1 MLSSRKQFVLWLLGL
16 FLLLGGGSSTIAYA
30 AQLIKEKQQ
39 AARWYEETE
48 PVVVAEGPEME
59 PEDLLA
65 FKSGPSGPN
74 SDVSQPLEF
83 PPEAP
88 PIIQDQPELKSP
100 PGIVWADRPKEGE
113 RIGTL
118 VIDSIGLKV
127 PIWEGTGDQ
136 ELDRG
141 VGHHTNSV
149 LPGERDNCVLAGHR
163 NTAFVKAGDIREG
176 DEVRVETREGTF
188 IYQVKKMWVTDGND
202 RTVIV
207 SLKNP
212 VLRMYTCYP
221 FDAIGRAKKRYVIEA
236 ELVEIQ

>member
-1 MLSSRKQFVLWLLGL
+1 MLSSRKRFVLWLLGMI
-16 FLLLGGGSSTIAYA
+16 LLLGGGSSTIAHA

-39 AARWYEETE
+39 AAQWYEETE

-59 PEDLLA
+59 PEDLLNS
-65 FKSGPSGPN
+65 KSIPK
-74 SDVSQPLEF
+74 SDISVQPLEF
-83 PPEAP
+83 PPEEP
-88 PIIQDQPELKSP
+88 PIIQDQPEIKSL
-100 PGIVWADRPKEGE
+100 PGIVWDDRPKKGE
-113 RIGTL
+113 RIGIL

-149 LPGERDNCVLAGHR
+149 LPGERDNSVLAGHR
-163 NTAFVKAGDIREG
+163 NTAFVKAGNIREG

-188 IYQVKKMWVTDGND
+188 IYRVKKMWVTDGND

-207 SLKNP
+207 SLKKP

-221 FDAIGRAKKRYVIEA
+221 FDAIGRAKKRYVIES
-236 ELVEIQ
+236 ELVEIK

>member
-1 MLSSRKQFVLWLLGL
+1 MLSSRKKFVLWLLGVVLL
-16 FLLLGGGSSTIAYA
+16 FGGGASTIYA
-30 AQLIKEKQQ
+30 SAQLIKENQQ
-39 AARWYEETE
+39 AAQWYEDTE
-48 PVVVAEGPEME
+48 PVIVSEGPELE
-59 PEDLLA
+59 PEDLLIP
-65 FKSGPSGPN
+65 KSVPKT
-74 SDVSQPLEF
+74 DVLIQPLEL
-83 PPEAP
+83 PPEEP
-88 PIIQDQPELKSP
+88 PVVQEQPELKP
-100 PGIVWADRPKEGE
+100 LPGIVWTDRPREGE

-118 VIDSIGLKV
+118 VIPTIGLRV

-188 IYQVKKMWVTDGND
+188 IYRVKKMWVTDGND

-207 SLKNP
+207 SLKKP

-221 FDAIGRAKKRYVIEA
+221 FDAIGRAKKRYVIES
-236 ELVEIQ
+236 ELVEIK

>member
-1 MLSSRKQFVLWLLGL
+1 MLSSRKQFVLWLLGM

-39 AARWYEETE
+39 AAQWYEETE
-48 PVVVAEGPEME
+48 PVVVVEAPTME
-59 PEDLLA
+59 PEDLLNS
-65 FKSGPSGPN
+65 KSAPN
-74 SDVSQPLEF
+74 SDVPQPLEF
-83 PPEAP
+83 PPEEP
-88 PIIQDQPELKSP
+88 PVIQDPELKP
-100 PGIVWADRPKEGE
+100 LGIVWDERPKEGE
-113 RIGTL
+113 RIGIL

-141 VGHHTNSV
+141 LGHHTNSV
-149 LPGERDNCVLAGHR
+149 LPGERDNSVLAGHR
-163 NTAFVKAGDIREG
+163 NTAFVKAGNIREG

-188 IYQVKKMWVTDGND
+188 IYRVKKMWVTDGND

-207 SLKNP
+207 SLKKP

-221 FDAIGRAKKRYVIEA
+221 FDAIGRAKKRYVIES
-236 ELVEIQ
+236 ELVEIK

>member
-1 MLSSRKQFVLWLLGL
+1 MFR
-16 FLLLGGGSSTIAYA
+16 LLGGGSSTIAYA
-30 AQLIKEKQQ
+30 AQLFKEKQQ
-39 AARWYEETE
+39 AAQWYEETE
-48 PVVVAEGPEME
+48 PVVVVEAPTME
-59 PEDLLA
+59 PEDLLNS
-65 FKSGPSGPN
+65 KSAPN
-74 SDVSQPLEF
+74 SDVPQPLEF
-83 PPEAP
+83 PPEEHP
-88 PIIQDQPELKSP
+88 VIQDPELKP
-100 PGIVWADRPKEGE
+100 LGIVWDERPKEGE
-113 RIGTL
+113 RIGIL

-176 DEVRVETREGTF
+176 DEGRVETREGTF
-188 IYQVKKMWVTDGND
+188 IYQVKKMWVTDEND

-207 SLKNP
+207 SLKKP